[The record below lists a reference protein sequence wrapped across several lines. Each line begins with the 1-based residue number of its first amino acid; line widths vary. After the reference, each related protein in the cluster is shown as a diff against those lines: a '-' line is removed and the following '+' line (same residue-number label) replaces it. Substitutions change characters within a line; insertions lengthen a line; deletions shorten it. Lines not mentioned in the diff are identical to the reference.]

1 MMKMLVIAVD
11 GHGAFR
17 CGLVKNPDLFR
28 RVIAAETGAG
38 HIVWAAITILAANAA
53 ESLSH
58 IQDHVL
64 PRFTARVQLQHDR
77 AFVLA
82 MAWVWLGRPLLG
94 YVARNLRWRVSKVFS
109 WLAPLKRALVFRA
122 GHQEDRP

>member
-1 MMKMLVIAVD
+1 MKVLVIAVD

-28 RVIAAETGAG
+28 REIAGETGAG
-38 HIVWAAITILAANAA
+38 YIVWAAIPVLAANAA

-58 IQDHVL
+58 IQDQVL
-64 PRFTARVQLQHDR
+64 PKFTARVQLQHDR
-77 AFVLA
+77 SFVMS

-94 YVARNLRWRVSKVFS
+94 YVARNLRWRVSSVARCFTT
-109 WLAPLKRALVFRA
+109 LKHALVFRA
-122 GHQEDRP
+122 GHQEDSP

>member
-1 MMKMLVIAVD
+1 MKMLVIAVD

-28 RVIAAETGAG
+28 REIACETGSG
-38 HIVWAAITILAANAA
+38 YIVWAAIPLLATNAA

-58 IQDHVL
+58 IQGQVL

-77 AFVLA
+77 TFV
-82 MAWVWLGRPLLG
+82 MTVAWVWLGRPLLS
-94 YVARNLRWRVSKVFS
+94 YVARNLSWKVSRVGR
-109 WLAPLKRALVFRA
+109 WLATLKHTLVFWV
-122 GHQEDRP
+122 GHKGDRP